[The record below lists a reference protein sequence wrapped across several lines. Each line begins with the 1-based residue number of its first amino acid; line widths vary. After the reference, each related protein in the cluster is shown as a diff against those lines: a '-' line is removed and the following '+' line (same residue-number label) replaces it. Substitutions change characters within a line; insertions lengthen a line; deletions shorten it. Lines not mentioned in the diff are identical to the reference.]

1 MKYLDER
8 FVYEITSDDFNVSG
22 SVAYTLKAYN
32 GVNGTAWEMYNGL
45 VWCENTTTRTFDITD
60 WLRGVILKQASDL
73 YPMNVLVRL
82 ITANKNIAIVNDLV
96 LPVYRYPHKG
106 VTDMAFTAATVN
118 NGFVMRQGVTLD
130 LLPPQIPS
138 SYLPNFW
145 IYYYNHDG
153 TKVDIISTKGT
164 STSQTSDTTQQ
175 YRFRK
180 CYMVSGMLG
189 SIRVETQ
196 PQHHVGDVVSDC
208 GMFVAWQD
216 RWGSMQ
222 MQPFSNMTTYSEG
235 ITASE
240 MMNYTGTRSTY
251 KVEVQPKFK
260 VNSGWVSQTLY
271 PYYESLFVSPWIKLY
286 DATNKVEYDCILRA
300 RDYTEKTFDNQS
312 RQLFNLSLDL
322 EVTDK
327 QIILQQ

>member
-8 FVYEITSDDFNVSG
+8 FVYEVESDDFNVSG

-32 GVNGTAWEMYNGL
+32 GVDGTTWETYNGL
-45 VWCENTTTRTFDITD
+45 VWCENTTTRTFNITD
-60 WLRGVILKQASDL
+60 WLRGVVLKRKDDL
-73 YPMNVLVRL
+73 FPRL
-82 ITANKNIAIVNDLV
+82 IGVSIKTTSSTQTVFTDLV
-96 LPVYRYPHKG
+96 LPVFRYPHRG
-106 VTDMAFTAATVN
+106 VTDMTFPDYTKAT
-118 NGFVMRQGVTLD
+118 GFLMRQGVTLD

-138 SYLPNFW
+138 SYLSNFW
-145 IYYYNHDG
+145 VYYFNYNYAVMTIVCSGNDIYVRQTATD
-153 TKVDIISTKGT
+153 
-164 STSQTSDTTQQ
+164 SQTN
-175 YRFRK
+175 RFRK
-180 CYMVSGMLG
+180 CYLIAGMEGKISL
-189 SIRVETQ
+189 SVL
-196 PQHHVGDVVSDC
+196 QHHVGDVVADC

-240 MMNYTGTRSTY
+240 MTSYTGTRSTY

-260 VNSGWVSQTLY
+260 VNSGWVSQSLY
-271 PYYESLFVSPWIKLY
+271 PYYESIFVSPWIKLY
-286 DATNKVEYDCILRA
+286 DATNKVEYDCILSA

>member
-8 FVYEITSDDFNVSG
+8 FVYEVESDDFNVSG

-32 GVNGTAWEMYNGL
+32 RNGTLLETYNGL

-60 WLRGVILKQASDL
+60 WLRGVILQHMGDL
-73 YPMNVLVRL
+73 YPHAVLIRL
-82 ITANKNIAIVNDLV
+82 VTANTNTAIVNGLIM
-96 LPVYRYPHKG
+96 PVYRYPHRG
-106 VTDMAFTAATVN
+106 ITDMTFSAITEN
-118 NGFVMRQGVTLD
+118 NGYVMRQGVTLD

-138 SYLPNFW
+138 SYLPKFW
-145 IYYYNHDG
+145 VLYYNHD
-153 TKVDIISTKGT
+153 VPNVYIMSTKGT
-164 STSQTSDTTQQ
+164 SILQTADTTQQ
-175 YRFRK
+175 HCFRK
-180 CYMVSGMLG
+180 CYMVSGMDG
-189 SIRVETQ
+189 AIHIDTQ
-196 PQHHVGDVVSDC
+196 PQHHVGDVVADC

-240 MMNYTGTRSTY
+240 MTSYTGIRSTY

-260 VNSGWVSQTLY
+260 VNSGWVSQSLY
-271 PYYESLFVSPWIKLY
+271 PYYESIFVSPWIKLY
-286 DATNKVEYDCILRA
+286 DATNKVEYDCILSA